1 MSFSP
6 MLTITSLNQ
15 SNAIITTVKYD
26 LVHILFRYM
35 YTYWIGLLSRVIFW
49 QVTEAEGARDS
60 GKSPEDPPQV
70 LLHADLPREAGYR
83 TQRVHR
89 TGQ

>member
-1 MSFSP
+1 MDWFVKSFI
-6 MLTITSLNQ
+6 TI
-15 SNAIITTVKYD
+15 
-26 LVHILFRYM
+26 
-35 YTYWIGLLSRVIFW
+35 GVIFW
-49 QVTEAEGARDS
+49 QVTEAEGSRDS

>member
-1 MSFSP
+1 MKSFI
-6 MLTITSLNQ
+6 TI
-15 SNAIITTVKYD
+15 
-26 LVHILFRYM
+26 
-35 YTYWIGLLSRVIFW
+35 GVIFW
-49 QVTEAEGARDS
+49 QVTEAEGSRDS

-70 LLHADLPREAGYR
+70 LLHADLPREAGHW